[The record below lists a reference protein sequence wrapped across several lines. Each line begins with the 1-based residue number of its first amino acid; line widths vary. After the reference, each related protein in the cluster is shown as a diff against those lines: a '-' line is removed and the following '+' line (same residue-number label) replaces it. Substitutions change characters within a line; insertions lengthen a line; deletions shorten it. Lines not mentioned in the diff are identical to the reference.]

1 VAAIRGDRTGG
12 LVAFRA
18 IVSAPSSCRFENS
31 LALAG
36 ELAEHAGPQGKTAE
50 PAIIRGGEQ
59 MAVMAS
65 DQGDSGQP
73 NHPLATRMAVIAF
86 LNQNITIGCLW
97 GSFSVLLTS
106 VEAHLSVGRELS
118 TLAAPAVNLATAV
131 FAPLTGVLAARL
143 PIRLI
148 MLVGAILSVAG
159 YMLLALTASFP
170 LYILAYGLLL
180 GPAMA
185 AIGVILP
192 ATLVTRWFSSNRG
205 RTLGIVSTPIVVALV
220 PLAATWMLQAHGL
233 AAAYMMLA
241 AISAICIVANLFV
254 LDQPP
259 GSHANAETSTAAHG
273 PTAAGEGGIS
283 VAALLRMPRFW
294 AIVIAAAA
302 SFCSSIILTS
312 HMVPMAAAWG
322 ISASLAATLL
332 TAQSLAGIAGG
343 LFFGWIADRIGG
355 MLTLAILLL
364 DTAILWALLLL
375 QPPFAAAIIIIALVG
390 VHGAGVLPVFGVT
403 LSEAFGRENF
413 SRAYGIANLINL
425 PFSVICVPAAAM
437 VYARTGSYTGAIIG
451 EGLFLLLGAILVF
464 LARKSRAAAQ
474 AAT

>member
-1 VAAIRGDRTGG
+1 
-12 LVAFRA
+12 
-18 IVSAPSSCRFENS
+18 
-31 LALAG
+31 
-36 ELAEHAGPQGKTAE
+36 
-50 PAIIRGGEQ
+50 
-59 MAVMAS
+59 MAVMVG

-148 MLVGAILSVAG
+148 MLVGAVLSVAG

-233 AAAYMMLA
+233 TAAYLMLA
-241 AISAICIVANLFV
+241 AISTICVFANLFV

-259 GSHANAETSTAAHG
+259 GSHANVASSAA
-273 PTAAGEGGIS
+273 TQAASEGGIS

-375 QPPFAAAIIIIALVG
+375 QPPFAAAIVIIALVG

-413 SRAYGIANLINL
+413 SRAYGIANLVNL